1 MTDSEWMVG
10 FSIAT
15 RIYYSNGNL
24 DIPGDAVTKGGYKIG
39 EWIKYTRE
47 HVNQISSFDINNL
60 ASYGFIWGTS
70 RGIHNQ
76 FHVMYNKLSKL
87 ERTEKGII
95 KLSAMKEDPDLMRWV
110 AMIIEGRKACDNAVI
125 TLREIEMLTS
135 IGFPWGDKWPTRQA
149 EESAW
154 VSKNSYAAQAIRDEA
169 MRLASSPKR
178 FMEVPKP
185 EPVVE
190 TQTKIVEVDNSTWQE
205 RLLRVYLGLTKDEVT
220 GKDKL
225 AYLAL
230 LRKNSKSEPEKNF
243 LRMLNNGVDGEAA
256 WVLGIDNNAEI
267 KPTVKDA
274 IPLLNKWVE
283 SEIESGTD
291 IRTCDLSQ
299 YRAENGWQVTTLIDL
314 LHSTKSSRDK
324 KLIKDTLN
332 DVLYLRYLDTVEAN
346 KQAKQ
351 KETVKTVKKSEK
363 AERAEPKKEKSVE
376 KKAETTG
383 WTIKRPR
390 DWFRMFTY
398 ELESAAKNNII
409 VPNNVDEATLTRN
422 DRLVKLITEAYEN
435 KDKLMGKLYINNLR
449 ACGFFFIEKSTEDI
463 DKLRQYFK
471 ILMER
476 FGVRAYS
483 KLGAE
488 HSKQIVSLLKEIKN
502 ADADDNVLNQI
513 SDLLEMDFTEYQGFM
528 KVYRHIM
535 KTGNADEIKIAQEIK
550 RSIPFVM
557 KSKKIRA

>member
-24 DIPGDAVTKGGYKIG
+24 DIPDDAVTKGGYKIG

-205 RLLRVYLGLTKDEVT
+205 RLLRVYLGLAKDEIT

-230 LRKNSKSEPEKNF
+230 LRKNSKSESEKNF

-256 WVLGIDNNAEI
+256 WVLGIDNSAEI

-274 IPLLNKWVE
+274 IPLLNKWAE
-283 SEIESGTD
+283 SEIEAGTD
-291 IRTCDLSQ
+291 IRTCDLSP
-299 YRAENGWQVTTLIDL
+299 YRVENGWQVTALMGL
-314 LHSTKSSRDK
+314 LYNTKSPRDK

-332 DVLYLRYLDTVEAN
+332 DVLYLRYLDVIEAN
-346 KQAKQ
+346 KQAKK
-351 KETVKTVKKSEK
+351 KETAKKVKK
-363 AERAEPKKEKSVE
+363 AEPTKEKQVE
-376 KKAETTG
+376 KKAESDS
-383 WTIKRPR
+383 WTVKKPR
-390 DWFRMFTY
+390 DWFKMFTY
-398 ELESAAKNNII
+398 ELESEAKNSDI
-409 VPNNVDEATLTRN
+409 VPNNIDEAALAHN
-422 DRLVKLITEAYEN
+422 DRLVKLIREAYEN
-435 KDKLMGKLYINNLR
+435 KSKLMGKLYINNLR
-449 ACGFFFIEKSTEDI
+449 ECSFFFIEKSTEDI
-463 DKLRQYFK
+463 DKLRKYYK
-471 ILMER
+471 LLMEK
-476 FGVRAYS
+476 FGIRAYS
-483 KLGAE
+483 KVESE
-488 HSKQIVSLLKEIKN
+488 HSKQIVNLLKEIRTT
-502 ADADDNVLNQI
+502 AVDDGVLDQI
-513 SDLLEMDFTEYQGFM
+513 GDLLEMDFADYQGFM
-528 KVYRHIM
+528 KVYKHIM
-535 KTGNADEIKIAQEIK
+535 KNGNADEIKIAQEIK
-550 RSIPFVM
+550 RSIPLAM